1 MKPQAELAVSSGATQ
16 NATRSADRATFERNE
31 ANWREELAK
40 EVAEIKDSRTRLGM
54 QARSTWYHIEDVR
67 NERLPVYE
75 EPKSPAEKHSQP

>member
-31 ANWREELAK
+31 ANWREELPK

-54 QARSTWYHIEDVR
+54 QARSTWCHFIDVR
-67 NERLPVYE
+67 DYWLPVYE
-75 EPKSPAEKHSQP
+75 EAKSGDTKRSQP